1 MAPGDRLWSRRRES
15 HIININVLDL
25 VGGRPPPST
34 TTLWKI
40 LASLGRELCYT
51 RGDLRSLRGETF
63 APFGGRPSIP
73 SGDTLAALEKTLNP
87 IRETFAPPGGELW
100 SPSGDLCSLPGRPLL
115 PSGGGFC
122 SPSCSVGAS
131 IAALP
136 HSCCVIRLRALPGR
150 DLEPGLASGSSK
162 AGKCGACASE

>member
-15 HIININVLDL
+15 HNININVLDL

-63 APFGGRPSIP
+63 APFGGRPLIP
-73 SGDTLAALEKTLNP
+73 SGETLAALEKTLNH
-87 IRETFAPPGGELW
+87 IRETLAPLGGELC
-100 SPSGDLCSLPGRPLL
+100 SPWGDICSLRRRPLL
-115 PSGGGFC
+115 PSGGGLC
-122 SPSCSVGAS
+122 SPSCPVEAGMVSLA
-131 IAALP
+131 
-136 HSCCVIRLRALPGR
+136 HSCRVIRLRTLPGC
-150 DLEPGLASGSSK
+150 DMEPGLASGTSE
-162 AGKCGACASE
+162 AGKCGACA